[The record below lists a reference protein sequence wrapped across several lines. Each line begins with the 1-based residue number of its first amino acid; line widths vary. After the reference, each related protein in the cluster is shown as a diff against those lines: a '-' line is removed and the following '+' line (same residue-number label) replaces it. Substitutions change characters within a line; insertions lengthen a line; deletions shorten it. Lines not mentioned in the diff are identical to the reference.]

1 MALFGVCGIAI
12 GGVERGLSVCCR
24 DGGAPGGGPGGVP
37 NDGVDC
43 VSASRLEAALKEAG
57 REGLLSVRGMK

>member
-12 GGVERGLSVCCR
+12 GGVERGLSVCWR
-24 DGGAPGGGPGGVP
+24 EGGAPGGGPGGVP

-43 VSASRLEAALKEAG
+43 ERASRREAALVK
-57 REGLLSVRGMK
+57 RERRVC